1 LIDGF
6 VFDSLGANGLGVV
19 AVNEKQFMK
28 KAMAR
33 GLSSEALFHAL
44 RIRRIMREPGEF
56 LKRRSEARKISA
68 TSRYANFID
77 KQKGFALFGPT
88 DFPGIM
94 EAVAAANRVHRSK
107 KMDGDF
113 KKPFFVNLLEPAD
126 LDQNPQLLAFAES
139 KPVRDAA
146 TGYLGTVPDLSGI
159 GVFLSP
165 ANSSVEKS
173 QQYHTDDVDK
183 MQVKCFINCNEIGPR
198 QGPFTFVAGDV
209 SDALRRK
216 LKHGWRGPRLPDE
229 EVTKNCRDE
238 DIISLTGGPGRG
250 ALVDTSRCLHF
261 GSRCREGYRLV
272 IMCQYTRRPKLVF
285 TVERPRGSSLIIDH

>member
-1 LIDGF
+1 MQR
-6 VFDSLGANGLGVV
+6 LGGV

-28 KAMAR
+28 RAMKY
-33 GLSSEALFHAL
+33 GLSSDAVFHAL
-44 RIRRIMREPGEF
+44 RFRRIMREPGEF

-77 KQKGFALFGPT
+77 KKKGYSLFGGV

-94 EAVAAANRVHRSK
+94 EAVAAANRIYQSK

-126 LDQNPQLLAFAES
+126 LEQNPQLLAFAES
-139 KPVRDAA
+139 KPMRDAA
-146 TGYLGTVPDLSGI
+146 AGYLGTVPDLSGI

-165 ANSSVEKS
+165 ANSSLEKS

-183 MQVKCFINCNEIGPR
+183 VQVKCFINCNEIGPR
-198 QGPFTFVAGDV
+198 QGPFTFVTGDA

-229 EVTKNCRDE
+229 EVTKNCRDD
-238 DIISLTGGPGRG
+238 DIITVTGGPGSG

-272 IMCQYTRRPKLVF
+272 IMFQYTRRPNLAF
-285 TVERPRGSSLIIDH
+285 EAERQRGGTLIIDH